1 MQNTLTAA
9 VLLIGDEL
17 LSGSI
22 QDENLSHIAV
32 SLEKRGIRVRE
43 TRVVPDIHNEIAA
56 ALNALRTRYDYVFT
70 TGGIGPTHDDITSDS
85 IAQAF
90 GVDNVVQQDV
100 FDAIQAYLL
109 TKNIE
114 FTSAAQRMA
123 YAPEGA
129 EMIHTEQSVV
139 PGYRIDNV
147 FVMAGVPSI
156 MKIMLDAIVNKL
168 KIGSAILS
176 KKVHAN
182 VSEGEIAAALGD
194 IQNRFTQVDIGS
206 YPQEKNST
214 RSKYRVIF
222 VVRGTDQKIV
232 DQVCDEIYSACEQG
246 GYSASIERAAM
257 GSASTE
263 G

>member
-22 QDENLSHIAV
+22 QDENLAHIAIT
-32 SLEKRGIRVRE
+32 LERRGIRVRE
-43 TRVVPDIHNEIAA
+43 TRIVPDLHDEIAD
-56 ALNALRTRYDYVFT
+56 ALNALRIRYDYVFT

-90 GVDNVVQQDV
+90 GVENIVQQDV
-100 FDAIQAYLL
+100 FDAIQAYLHR
-109 TKNIE
+109 KNVE
-114 FTSAAQRMA
+114 FTPAAQRMA
-123 YAPEGA
+123 YAPKGA
-129 EMIHTEQSVV
+129 EVIHAKQSIV

-156 MKIMLDAIVNKL
+156 MKIMLNAMLDKL
-168 KIGSAILS
+168 KIGTAILS

-182 VSEGEIAAALGD
+182 VGEGEIAAALAD
-194 IQNRFTQVDIGS
+194 IQDRFSQVDIGS

-222 VVRGTDQKIV
+222 VVRGTEQAVINS
-232 DQVCDEIYSACEQG
+232 VCHEIYAACNQG
-246 GYSASIERAAM
+246 GYKASIED
-257 GSASTE
+257 
-263 G
+263 